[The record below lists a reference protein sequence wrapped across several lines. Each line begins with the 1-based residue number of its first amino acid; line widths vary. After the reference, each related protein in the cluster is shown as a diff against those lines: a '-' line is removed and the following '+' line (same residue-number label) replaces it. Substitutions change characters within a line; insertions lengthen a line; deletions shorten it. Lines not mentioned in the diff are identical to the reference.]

1 MAIITYPLGLR
12 EKANESYPH
21 VGFTLSDQKNNRQ
34 FDRIHLYV
42 PAGFAI
48 PGSASFDNL
57 DLGVLGGQGGGGAVG
72 EADTIAMTAF
82 LADSA
87 IGGPAGDV
95 LKGNALRKGVA
106 LNPQTNLA
114 FSGMGIRQFTFTF
127 KMVSESPEESNVVR
141 KIEMLFRKYMM
152 PLTSGSISLQYPPT
166 FQITFYNGT
175 EVNKFMP
182 KIMPCYLTTVDATYN
197 SSGNSFHRD
206 GSPVEVDMTLAFQ
219 ETKTITRGDLFDLG
233 DNGQDSEIFYKQ
245 DKTKTN
251 AKVS

>member
-12 EKANESYPH
+12 EKANASYPH

-48 PGSASFDNL
+48 PGSASFDSV
-57 DLGVLGGQGGGGAVG
+57 DLGIIGGQGGGGAQST
-72 EADTIAMTAF
+72 ADTTAMAAF

-87 IGGPAGDV
+87 IGGPAGDI
-95 LKGNALRKGVA
+95 LKGQALRQGIA

-114 FSGMGIRQFTFTF
+114 FGGMGIRQFSFAF
-127 KMVSESPEESNVVR
+127 KMVSESPEEANVVR

-152 PLTSGSISLQYPPT
+152 PVTSGNISLQYPPT

-197 SSGNSFHRD
+197 ASGNSFHRD
-206 GSPVEVDMTLAFQ
+206 GSPVEVDMTLSFQ
-219 ETKTITRGDLFDLG
+219 ETKTLTRYDLFDSG
-233 DNGQDSEIFYKQ
+233 DNGQDSELFYKQ